1 MREIYLTL
9 IVFSTFLLTVHNT
22 HTDEPGIVLISPG
35 EPDSGKSMKAI
46 HLKNYYIDK
55 TEVTQ
60 KDFKKVMGPT
70 NFF

>member
-1 MREIYLTL
+1 M
-9 IVFSTFLLTVHNT
+9 
-22 HTDEPGIVLISPG
+22 VLIPEG
-35 EPDSGKSMKAI
+35 EPNSGKPMKASHI
-46 HLKNYYIDK
+46 KNFYIDK

>member
-1 MREIYLTL
+1 MQMSLEWFWYQQGNL
-9 IVFSTFLLTVHNT
+9 IVENQ
-22 HTDEPGIVLISPG
+22 
-35 EPDSGKSMKAI
+35 KAI

-60 KDFKKVMGPT
+60 KNFKKVMGPA